1 MDASPK
7 LSGAEHIKSGS
18 QRLRG
23 RIGEEL
29 AAGAAPGGAAPGGV
43 SEETYTLLKFHGTY
57 EQYDRDTATPRKQ
70 AGLDKEWGFM
80 VRVRCPAGRLT
91 AAQWLVLDE
100 LADRHGD
107 GTLRLTTR
115 QGVQFHGVA
124 RGAVKPLIAAINHA
138 LMTTLAA
145 CGDVVRNVV
154 TSPAPRH
161 DAVQARLEAE
171 AIRLSSA
178 LLPRSRAHHQIFLD
192 EESAAGSAPE
202 EEPLYGPT
210 YLPRKFKIGLAHP
223 GDNTP
228 DLLTHDLGFLAVVE
242 GGEVTGWIVTVGG
255 GMGMTHNKP
264 ATYPR
269 LADPI
274 ARIGRDEV
282 LEVAEAVVRLARDHG
297 DRADRKHARLKY
309 VVAERGVAW
318 VRERLSADLG
328 RPLEAPGPLP
338 PLAVPE
344 LLGWHPQGDGR
355 WWLGLPIPAG
365 RIAGGLRQVLREAIR
380 RFGADPVAT
389 PQQDLLLTN
398 IATADRA
405 ALEALLREGGVVLAE
420 DLTPL
425 ARWALACVALPTCG
439 QALAEGERVRGQ
451 VVADLERVLARH
463 GLAGERLSLRITG
476 CPNGCARPYGGEIGV
491 VGRAPGLYVL
501 YLGGD
506 FEGTRLSFPVADK
519 VRLAEV
525 AETLEPALAAW
536 ARQRGAGEGFGDFCL
551 RLGQAPLQALLR
563 GVPA

>member
-1 MDASPK
+1 MAASPK
-7 LSGAEHIKSGS
+7 PSGAEQIKSES
-18 QRLRG
+18 QGLRG
-23 RIGEEL
+23 HIGAEL
-29 AAGAAPGGAAPGGV
+29 AAEASQGGV

-57 EQYDRDTATPRKQ
+57 EQYDRDSATPRKQ

-80 VRVRCPAGRLT
+80 VRVRCPAGRLST
-91 AAQWLVLDE
+91 AQWLALDA

-107 GTLRLTTR
+107 ATLRLTTR
-115 QGVQFHGVA
+115 QGIQFHGVA
-124 RGAVKPLIAAINHA
+124 RGAVKPLIAGINQA

-154 TSPAPRH
+154 TSPAPRR
-161 DAVQARLEAE
+161 DALHARLEAE
-171 AIRLSSA
+171 AVRLSSA

-192 EESAAGSAPE
+192 EAPEQNEGPE

-210 YLPRKFKIGLAHP
+210 YLPRKFKIALAHP

-228 DLLTHDLGFLAVVE
+228 DLLTNDLGFLALVE
-242 GGEVTGWIVTVGG
+242 EGQLAGWIVTLGG

-274 ARIGRDEV
+274 ARIGPDEV
-282 LEVAEAVVRLARDHG
+282 LELAQAAVRLARDHG
-297 DRADRKHARLKY
+297 DRSDRKHARLKY
-309 VVAERGVAW
+309 LVAKRGVDW
-318 VRERLSADLG
+318 VRQWLAADLG
-328 RPLEAPGPLP
+328 HPLAEPGPLP
-338 PLAVPE
+338 ALAVPE

-355 WWLGLPIPAG
+355 WWIGLPIPAG
-365 RIAGGLRQVLREAIR
+365 RIGGALRRSLRDAIA
-380 RFGADPVAT
+380 RFGADPVVT

-398 IATADRA
+398 IAATDRA
-405 ALEALLREGGVVLAE
+405 ALEAMLREAGLALAG

-425 ARWALACVALPTCG
+425 ARWTLACVALPSCG
-439 QALAEGERVRGQ
+439 QALAEGERVRQ
-451 VVADLERVLARH
+451 RIVDDLEQVLARH
-463 GLAGERLSLRITG
+463 GLREERLSLRITG

-519 VRLAEV
+519 VRLEAI
-525 AETLEPALAAW
+525 AATLEPALAAW
-536 ARQRGAGEGFGDFCL
+536 AAQRQGAEDFGAFCE
-551 RLGQAPLQALLR
+551 RHGQAALQALL
-563 GVPA
+563 GATLVG